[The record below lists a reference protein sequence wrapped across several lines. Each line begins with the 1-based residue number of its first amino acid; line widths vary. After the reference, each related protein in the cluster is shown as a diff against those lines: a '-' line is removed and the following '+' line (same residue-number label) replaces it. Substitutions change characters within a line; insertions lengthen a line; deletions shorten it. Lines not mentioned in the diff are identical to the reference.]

1 MAQPQRPQPALH
13 MERICNWGKRDSGS
27 GVLIREHS
35 DLVGEDISKEDVRLI
50 FPDDVRDEIF
60 ETGDERIQTE
70 GAKLPG
76 VLDESVVNRDHL
88 KTIEEPLRVVVVA
101 VAATSLRK
109 YRSRL
114 PGTLSHISEV

>member
-1 MAQPQRPQPALH
+1 M
-13 MERICNWGKRDSGS
+13 
-27 GVLIREHS
+27 
-35 DLVGEDISKEDVRLI
+35 

-60 ETGDERIQTE
+60 ETGDERVETE

-88 KTIEEPLRVVVVA
+88 KTIEEPLRSCSSRSRY
-101 VAATSLRK
+101 SLRK

-114 PGTLSHISEV
+114 PGTALAHIRGLTAERLRC